1 MHNAGLNV
9 SSLTIFQDA
18 LCETSY
24 QAEVAALT
32 CEVSPEGAAG
42 LSLRLDGFSHR
53 LPDLAGVVFRT
64 LATLKARCKTLK
76 ARCKTL
82 AGRVSAHF
90 GEVAAYGGARPLL
103 SFCEPCC
110 CLLAQKQ
117 PPPPPPC

>member
-1 MHNAGLNV
+1 VHNAGLNA

-64 LATLKARCKTLK
+64 LATLKVRCGS
-76 ARCKTL
+76 L
-82 AGRVSAHF
+82 AGHVSAHF
-90 GEVAAYGGARPLL
+90 GKVAAYGGARPLS

-117 PPPPPPC
+117 QPPPPAECWTL